1 MNKSHAKPGIRRSS
15 AVNSNN
21 FKTMK
26 KIFFIF
32 LSLLFVFTS
41 SADDWKPA
49 EWLLTPPVLIPAPT
63 KEERN
68 ARDERTGQKNM
79 YPRSYYKRIL
89 NAMPERFEI
98 KSGAKIVTPFGTTKW
113 EKVSADGECPL
124 IKEPVPEC
132 SVFFAA
138 KYWISSED
146 QEADLW
152 YGSSDGVKIW
162 FDGNEI
168 FEYPQARPYFCKLR
182 GFIPV
187 TLKKGTNIFVFA
199 IVNGEGDGMLGA
211 RLFPKK
217 SAIYPGLFLDTKNP
231 VETKQF
237 IELDFYWKPAGIVT
251 LRKEVYK
258 NHPKCKKIRLLDF
271 VGNVLTQVVCGGK
284 VGKLESGKVNIPLNS
299 PSKGDFGVLDMR
311 GKSNGIYKIE
321 SFWNDK
327 KHVRPFYYAGFSEKL
342 TPTEEWKIELLKN
355 NDFCSPEALLEQTF
369 GKNKTSAKRIRAY
382 KSKYD
387 DTLQPYIVA
396 LPKTKKLKE
405 KIPLL
410 VILKP
415 YTGLNKIQF
424 SLKQRYGTS
433 DLLKLWVYSRGDSG
447 FMGLSE
453 RDVLEVI
460 ELVCKDYKIDRDRIY
475 LQGISLGGFGCWWI
489 GGRHPDL
496 FAGIA
501 ANGAY
506 VFTYTKNFL
515 NLPINQS
522 WMKPNNPGNWLP
534 KIIGRLRKEGVDV
547 IYTDLRE
554 LSLEKYRQY
563 FTDRENWY
571 LNKKRKS
578 QPDKVVYSTF
588 GDIDGAYW
596 IRNIMPEKFGKMATV
611 EAEVFQTN
619 IHFQSQSTNYGLIHV
634 QTENVSSFNLDLRKS
649 RFSKL
654 KNWEVVIDNLIIT
667 NGLSGEMFSYN
678 NTPHPIGHPTHISTS
693 SITEGIRKRNGFC
706 GGIADVV
713 YDSFLFAYSAKDIK
727 ARNQAEKFNMAI
739 TGIMPCQFDGNFKVV
754 PDTELTSELC
764 EKYNV
769 ILFASLEKPGKFL
782 KKNIENLPF
791 KILDGKLEFNHA
803 NISTQA
809 QQPLWSPTKHKRD
822 DCSTFA
828 CVYPNPIAKN
838 HYLLT
843 VTMTNFTPQLLMIAR
858 NDVIFGNHYDSFD
871 VNWNKLQYQD
881 ESKSYSR
888 EDCDHNHDTKHAN
901 HNSRQIPK
909 SEKSLNQ
916 KIKEV
921 GGIIFLIIL
930 VGIGLFYFTK
940 KK

>member
-1 MNKSHAKPGIRRSS
+1 MK
-15 AVNSNN
+15 NN
-21 FKTMK
+21 Y
-26 KIFFIF
+26 FIF
-32 LSLLFVFTS
+32 LSLLFVFSS
-41 SADDWKPA
+41 SAEDWKPD
-49 EWLLTPPVLIPAPT
+49 EWLLTLPVLIPAPT

-68 ARDERTGQKNM
+68 ARDEKTGQKNM

-89 NAMPERFEI
+89 KTIPEKFET
-98 KSGAKIVTPFGTTKW
+98 KSRAKIVTLFGTTKW
-113 EKVSADGECPL
+113 EKVSANGECPM

-138 KYWISSED
+138 KYWISSEN

-162 FDGNEI
+162 FEGSEI
-168 FEYPQARPYFCKLR
+168 FEYRQARPYFCKLISY
-182 GFIPV
+182 IPV

-199 IVNGEGDGMLGA
+199 VVNGEGDGMLGA

-217 SAIYPGLFLDTKNP
+217 SAVYPGLFLDTKNP

-237 IELDFYWKPAGIVT
+237 IELDFYWKPAGIIT
-251 LRKEVYK
+251 PRKEVYK
-258 NHPKCKKIRLLDF
+258 NPPKCEKIRLLDF
-271 VGNVLTQVVCGGK
+271 NENVVTQITDKKIEIPVQ
-284 VGKLESGKVNIPLNS
+284 VNMD
-299 PSKGDFGVLDMR
+299 KQ
-311 GKSNGIYKIE
+311 SNGIYKIE
-321 SFWNDK
+321 SYWNDE
-327 KHVRPFYYAGFSEKL
+327 KHIRLFCYAGFSEEL

-355 NDFCSPEALLEQTF
+355 NDFCSPKALLEQTF
-369 GKNKTSAKRIRAY
+369 GKNKTGTKRIHAY
-382 KSKYD
+382 RSKFD

-396 LPKTKKLKE
+396 LPKNYKQKE
-405 KIPLL
+405 KIPMV

-453 RDVLEVI
+453 RDVLDVI

-475 LQGISLGGFGCWWI
+475 LQGISLGGSGCWWL

-506 VFTYTKNFL
+506 VFTYAKNLL
-515 NLPINQS
+515 NLLINQS
-522 WMKPNNPGNWLP
+522 WMKPHNPDNWLP
-534 KIIGRLRKEGVDV
+534 KIIGRLRKEGADI

-563 FTDRENWY
+563 FTDREKWY
-571 LNKKRKS
+571 LNKKRKT

-596 IRNIMPEKFGKMATV
+596 VRNIMPEKFGEMATV

-667 NGLSGEMFSYN
+667 NGLSGEMFSY
-678 NTPHPIGHPTHISTS
+678 TFLHPPKS
-693 SITEGIRKRNGFC
+693 SLKEGLVKHNGFC

-713 YDSFLFAYSAKDIK
+713 YDSFLFAYSAADLN
-727 ARNQAEKFNMAI
+727 ARFQAEKFNMAI

-754 PDTELTSELC
+754 SDTELTSELC
-764 EKYNV
+764 KKYNV
-769 ILFASLEKPGKFL
+769 ILFTSSEKPGKFL
-782 KKNIENLPF
+782 KENIENLPF
-791 KILDGKLEFNHA
+791 EILNGKLEFNHA
-803 NISTQA
+803 KAWT
-809 QQPLWSPTKHKRD
+809 PTMHKRD
-822 DCSTFA
+822 ACSTFA
-828 CVYPNPIAKN
+828 CVYPNPIASN
-838 HYLLT
+838 RYLLT
-843 VTMTNFTPQLLMIAR
+843 ITMTNFTPQLLMIIR
-858 NDVIFGNHYDSFD
+858 SDVIFGNNHDSFD
-871 VNWNKLQYQD
+871 INWDKLQYQD
-881 ESKSYSR
+881 ESKSYSC
-888 EDCDHNHDTKHAN
+888 EDHDTKQSN
-901 HNSRQIPK
+901 QNSRQIPK

-930 VGIGLFYFTK
+930 AGMGLFYFIK